1 MKIIY
6 LSVLIFLT
14 INTYAQIDYSG
25 VYGFDGKSYSKDL
38 TLLRIDA
45 THYKFWVSAFS
56 HNYINIGDGIIEL
69 KGDFGIYKKNNGLDS
84 ENQWCNL
91 IFKLNSTNVEVIHEK
106 SEQLCRVLF
115 GVHILTTYPLIKRAR
130 ISQKEFLREYLG
142 DFTIY
147 KVISPTSALYSDSS
161 ITKIKNHYFKK
172 GDILIESGYN
182 DFTAKK
188 AIQVEYLSN
197 AGEFITGWVK
207 KEELVP
213 IKE

>member
-6 LSVLIFLT
+6 LSILMAIS

-38 TLLRIDA
+38 TLLKIDA

-56 HNYINIGDGIIEL
+56 QNYINTGDGIIEVR
-69 KGDFGIYKKNNGLDS
+69 GDSGIYKNYTNSDP

-106 SEQLCRVLF
+106 SEKLCSVLF
-115 GVHILTTYPLIKRAR
+115 GIHILTTYPLIKRVR
-130 ISQKEFLREYLG
+130 ISQKEFLKEYQEDYTL
-142 DFTIY
+142 Y
-147 KVISPTSALYSDSS
+147 KVISPTTALYSDSS
-161 ITKIKNHYFKK
+161 ITKMKKHYFKK

-197 AGEFITGWVK
+197 AGEFISGWIK
-207 KEELVP
+207 KEEVAP